1 MAGNSNRFAVTCGL
15 MRQYMREQQQQQQ
28 AGGGGGAPRSLA
40 LSLGLPSP
48 DEPADAPRRTMQF
61 FPAAAAAGGGGG
73 ASSSQLLPK
82 ECCRA
87 ETTQITK
94 APLTMFYDGRV
105 VVFEDFPADKAMKLM
120 QLAGSVSSSS
130 SSPEA
135 PAADKSPDPEP
146 GALSDL
152 PLARKASLQRFLHKR
167 KHRQVATADHRP
179 YQKPVA
185 SPPPKDHDHPSTWLA
200 L

>member
-1 MAGNSNRFAVTCGL
+1 
-15 MRQYMREQQQQQQ
+15 
-28 AGGGGGAPRSLA
+28 
-40 LSLGLPSP
+40 
-48 DEPADAPRRTMQF
+48 
-61 FPAAAAAGGGGG
+61 
-73 ASSSQLLPK
+73 
-82 ECCRA
+82 
-87 ETTQITK
+87 
-94 APLTMFYDGRV
+94 MFYDGRV